1 MHKNIT
7 AFQQMIQKKTYM
19 LIPTHMQCTKSFVQ
33 HCSVVFLGGRAS
45 SEVATSEGNH
55 FQPGWSHLV
64 NTHYNYCLLK
74 AIGAH

>member
-1 MHKNIT
+1 
-7 AFQQMIQKKTYM
+7 
-19 LIPTHMQCTKSFVQ
+19 MQCTKSFVQ

-64 NTHYNYCLLK
+64 NKHYNYCLLK